1 MPNVAELEEE
11 YPRYNDLGVDR
22 GKYLAQDSDGDYMRF
37 PAIGPCHSA
46 SGGVI
51 GGHISSYDKKFEN
64 DDHVFVAEIVFD
76 YKYAVIGDISEAY
89 EILNR
94 ILLTKK
100 PTSFIE
106 KCECVMEA
114 INEYF
119 GDFSNISTRL
129 SHYPDSSNLYNPGTV
144 SSFAHQNSAM
154 CVERAMLAQ
163 NLLLEMGINTTF
175 KTSGFVKNGEEDMHA
190 FNLVENGGRY
200 FIFDATQPTL
210 RGEIISP
217 IVAEIPKNVYDLL
230 ILKCPSGFGISVSV
244 SHYNPMQSKN
254 YDVVY
259 DAGWKVKY
267 NASDSFNNGIRF

>member
-1 MPNVAELEEE
+1 MPSAAELEKK
-11 YPRYNDLGVDR
+11 YPRYTDSGTDR
-22 GKYLAQDSDGDYMRF
+22 GKYLAHIGDGEYMRF

-46 SGGVI
+46 SGMRI
-51 GGHISSYDKKFEN
+51 GGHISSYDKRFEN
-64 DDHVFVAEIVFD
+64 DDHVFVAALGFD

-89 EILNR
+89 EILKR

-106 KCECVMEA
+106 KSECVMET

-119 GDFSNISTRL
+119 GDYSNISKRL
-129 SHYPDSSNLYNPGTV
+129 SHYPDGHPGTV
-144 SSFAHQNSAM
+144 SSLAHQNSAM

-163 NLLLEMGINTTF
+163 NLLLELGINTTF
-175 KTSGFVKNGEEDMHA
+175 KISGYIKNGEEDMHA
-190 FNLVENGGRY
+190 FNVVEDNGRY

-230 ILKCPSGFGISVSV
+230 ILKCPAGFGISVSV
-244 SHYNPMQSKN
+244 SHYNPMQNKN
-254 YDVVY
+254 YDVIY

-267 NASDSFNNGIRF
+267 NAGVSFNNGMRF